1 MLRKIF
7 FITILSTLVLV
18 SCQKDDFDSAYTDPS
33 KISESSVEKQFT
45 GFLKANSE
53 YILPDY
59 WQYFVAFRITHH
71 RYNQTIGWVNG
82 ENQYLPGGA
91 AVDAVWSNYY
101 TTLSQY
107 RELENIYN
115 KLNAADQ
122 ADRKIFMLAAKVYLY
137 EYTQK
142 MVDLHGDIPFSK
154 AGKIGANGG
163 DFDASLPEYD
173 KADAIY
179 KVMLDD
185 LKSIADELATIQLKA
200 GIASGFK
207 TQDYV
212 LRGDVMAWRRFANSL
227 RMRMLTRVSG
237 VSALSA
243 RYKAEVGEILSN
255 PTKYPIVT
263 KNSENVQ
270 ITVFDLGSPI
280 HSKNFRSGLEDWNGN
295 LASKVMIDHMLAN
308 KDPRINFMFELG
320 EKAAGVFL
328 GLDPMGNPTAQD
340 ALILTNTLSIYN
352 RSTLSRNQYFPGMLI
367 GATEVSL
374 LASEFYLGSNDDAKA
389 KASYEAA
396 IQQSA
401 EFYMAVR
408 KLSNDNTVPA
418 PKDIAASEIADYL
431 KSNGIDWSKA
441 TTSGD
446 KLKRIALQK
455 WIHLNVIQAHENW
468 AENRRTD
475 ALGLTFWR
483 DPNSTQTQPPL
494 RWFYPNSEQVYNTA
508 NYGNVKSTDNL
519 TTKIFWD
526 LK

>member
-212 LRGDVMAWRRFANSL
+212 
-227 RMRMLTRVSG
+227 
-237 VSALSA
+237 
-243 RYKAEVGEILSN
+243 
-255 PTKYPIVT
+255 
-263 KNSENVQ
+263 
-270 ITVFDLGSPI
+270 
-280 HSKNFRSGLEDWNGN
+280 
-295 LASKVMIDHMLAN
+295 
-308 KDPRINFMFELG
+308 
-320 EKAAGVFL
+320 
-328 GLDPMGNPTAQD
+328 
-340 ALILTNTLSIYN
+340 
-352 RSTLSRNQYFPGMLI
+352 
-367 GATEVSL
+367 
-374 LASEFYLGSNDDAKA
+374 
-389 KASYEAA
+389 
-396 IQQSA
+396 
-401 EFYMAVR
+401 
-408 KLSNDNTVPA
+408 
-418 PKDIAASEIADYL
+418 
-431 KSNGIDWSKA
+431 
-441 TTSGD
+441 
-446 KLKRIALQK
+446 
-455 WIHLNVIQAHENW
+455 
-468 AENRRTD
+468 
-475 ALGLTFWR
+475 
-483 DPNSTQTQPPL
+483 
-494 RWFYPNSEQVYNTA
+494 
-508 NYGNVKSTDNL
+508 
-519 TTKIFWD
+519 
-526 LK
+526 